1 LLANLANLWLNP
13 PTPELKGIFCFW
25 DRKDRIAM
33 RILKPDKLP
42 RHLAII
48 MDGNGRW
55 AQERML
61 RRIVGHRKGVD
72 TVKMIVEECSKLG
85 ISYLTLFAFSAE
97 NWLRPKTEVKALM
110 ALLKKYIKMETPR
123 MMQNNIR
130 FNVIGNRDELPR
142 EVNEAVDVAL
152 ARTAANTG
160 MVLTLALSYG
170 ARQEI
175 VRAARLMAADIA
187 AGKVAGDDEAL
198 FAGYL
203 YTGDMPEPDFL
214 VRTSG
219 EMRISNFL
227 LWQLAYT
234 ELYFSEVNWPDFNKE
249 QLYKALSVYQARER
263 RFGRTSGQLQSRN

>member
-1 LLANLANLWLNP
+1 MNN
-13 PTPELKGIFCFW
+13 IQ
-25 DRKDRIAM
+25 KDR
-33 RILKPDKLP
+33 LP

-61 RRIVGHRKGVD
+61 RRIVGHQKGVETARMVVD
-72 TVKMIVEECSKLG
+72 ECSRLG
-85 ISYLTLFAFSAE
+85 ISFLTLFAFSAE

-110 ALLKKYIKMETPR
+110 ALLKKYIKSETVR
-123 MMQNNIR
+123 MMRDNVR
-130 FNVIGNRDELPR
+130 FNVIGNRNDLP
-142 EVNEAVDVAL
+142 EDVNRVVEDAL
-152 ARTAANTG
+152 GETSANTG

-175 VRAARLMAADIA
+175 VRAARLMAADMA
-187 AGKVAGDDEAL
+187 AGRATGDDEESH
-198 FAGYL
+198 FARYL
-203 YTGDMPEPDFL
+203 YTAEMPEPDFL

-234 ELYFSEVNWPDFNKE
+234 ELYFAKVNWPDFDKQE
-249 QLYKALSVYQARER
+249 LHKALHVYQARER
-263 RFGRTSGQLQSRN
+263 RFGRTSGQLQNSNCPGRG

>member
-1 LLANLANLWLNP
+1 MHKLLL
-13 PTPELKGIFCFW
+13 E
-25 DRKDRIAM
+25 
-33 RILKPDKLP
+33 KLP

-55 AQERML
+55 AQERLL
-61 RRIVGHRKGVD
+61 RRIVGHQKGVEAAKKVVD
-72 TVKMIVEECSKLG
+72 ECSNLG

-110 ALLKKYIKMETPR
+110 ELLKKYIKAETVR
-123 MMQNNIR
+123 MMLNNIR
-130 FNVIGNRDELPR
+130 FNVIGNREDLPQDVNRVVDES
-142 EVNEAVDVAL
+142 L
-152 ARTAANTG
+152 AKTSANTG

-170 ARQEI
+170 GRQEI

-187 AGKVAGDDEAL
+187 AGKAADYNEEI
-198 FAGYL
+198 FSGYL
-203 YTGDMPEPDFL
+203 YTADLPEPDFL

-234 ELYFSEVNWPDFNKE
+234 ELYFPDVNWPDFDNA
-249 QLYKALSVYQARER
+249 QLHKALSVYQSRER
-263 RFGRTSGQLQSRN
+263 RFGRTSGQLLNRNAKSCQ

>member
-1 LLANLANLWLNP
+1 
-13 PTPELKGIFCFW
+13 
-25 DRKDRIAM
+25 M
-33 RILKPDKLP
+33 RILKPEKLP

-61 RRIVGHRKGVD
+61 RRIVGHQRGVE
-72 TVKMIVEECSKLG
+72 TVRMIVEECSKLG
-85 ISYLTLFAFSAE
+85 IAYLTLFAFSAE

-130 FNVIGNRDELPR
+130 FNVIGNRDELPHD
-142 EVNEAVDVAL
+142 VNDAVDAAL
-152 ARTAANTG
+152 ARTEANTG

-203 YTGDMPEPDFL
+203 YTAAIPEPDFL

-234 ELYFSEVNWPDFNKE
+234 ELYFSEVNWPDFNKD